1 MRSAD
6 TTMSSNNK
14 MEEVIKRRRSTFLQQ
29 FENTFGS
36 GSGKSHIEE
45 LKVDSSLTGVS
56 LNYYG
61 IKSDKF

>member
-1 MRSAD
+1 MRSSD
-6 TTMSSNNK
+6 TIMSSNNR
-14 MEEVIKRRRSTFLQQ
+14 MEEVIKQRRSTFLQQ
-29 FENTFGS
+29 FEKTFGTDTA
-36 GSGKSHIEE
+36 KLHIEE